1 MKNKGYEILFSLGG
15 RGGGGGKRCIMGD
28 VQMVNAGF
36 WKTLKSF
43 IGCGFK
49 KGRGVAG
56 VRGSNFGV
64 HNLL

>member
-1 MKNKGYEILFSLGG
+1 MKNKGYEILFSF
-15 RGGGGGKRCIMGD
+15 GGGGGGERCIMGD
-28 VQMVNAGF
+28 VQMVNAEF

-56 VRGSNFGV
+56 VRG
-64 HNLL
+64 

>member
-1 MKNKGYEILFSLGG
+1 MV
-15 RGGGGGKRCIMGD
+15 GGGGRCIMGD

-43 IGCGFK
+43 IGCSFK

-56 VRGSNFGV
+56 VRG
-64 HNLL
+64 